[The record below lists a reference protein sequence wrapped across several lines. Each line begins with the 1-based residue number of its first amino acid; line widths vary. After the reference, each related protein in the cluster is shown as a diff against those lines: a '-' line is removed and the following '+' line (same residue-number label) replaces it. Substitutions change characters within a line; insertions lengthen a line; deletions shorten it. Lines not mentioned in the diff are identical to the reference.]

1 MSLKFTTYFAVGRT
15 PVDGAATS
23 PTAYIAVAN
32 KCDVPEVH
40 YISRCGADA
49 LVRAGP
55 AIAAAP
61 GPALAKTLKAEADEG
76 VVRGPGNRPTC
87 RLFQC
92 TSETGH

>member
-1 MSLKFTTYFAVGRT
+1 VGHCVMSLKFTTYFAVGRT
-15 PVDGAATS
+15 PSSA
-23 PTAYIAVAN
+23 
-32 KCDVPEVH
+32 
-40 YISRCGADA
+40 
-49 LVRAGP
+49 P

-61 GPALAKTLKAEADEG
+61 GPALASTLKAEADEG

>member
-1 MSLKFTTYFAVGRT
+1 MGHWRDVSEVHYRFRCGRT
-15 PVDGAATS
+15 PSSA
-23 PTAYIAVAN
+23 
-32 KCDVPEVH
+32 
-40 YISRCGADA
+40 
-49 LVRAGP
+49 P

-61 GPALAKTLKAEADEG
+61 GPALASTLKAEADEG